1 MNMALNKPYPNSTPS
16 HKNPLEQQRENQ
28 GSKLLGTLDMG
39 RNDTQRQKIKI

>member
-16 HKNPLEQQRENQ
+16 HKNSLEQHPENQ

-39 RNDTQRQKIKI
+39 KK